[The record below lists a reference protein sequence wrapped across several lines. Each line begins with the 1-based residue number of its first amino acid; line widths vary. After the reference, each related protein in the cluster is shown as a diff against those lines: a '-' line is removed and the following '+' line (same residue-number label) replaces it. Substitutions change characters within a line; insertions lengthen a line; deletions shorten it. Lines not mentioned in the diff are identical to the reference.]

1 MFSNSYII
9 RFVLVMCVI
18 VAVVLAIMSSGLS
31 EIHAKNEAVFN
42 KRAILTSVKTFLPKP
57 LESMSDAEVEA
68 LFKDRIQ
75 QKVVKLD
82 GSEVTGVVA
91 EQVDMAK
98 EKKKPEADRNLPL
111 FIYKA
116 DDGKPYYILA
126 VRGSGLWDEI
136 WANIALQDD
145 FNTIAGTSFDHKGET
160 PGLGA
165 EIKDNPAFPA
175 QFVGK
180 KLLDESGNFVSINVV
195 KGGVSDEMHDIDV
208 ISGATI
214 TCNGVQEMLKRGLG
228 YYQNYLNKLKTAG

>member
-18 VAVVLAIMSSGLS
+18 VAVVLAFMSSGLS
-31 EIHAKNEAVFN
+31 EIHTKNEAVFN
-42 KRAILTSVKTFLPKP
+42 KRAILTSVKTYLPKP
-57 LESMSDAEVEA
+57 LESMSDTEVEA
-68 LFKDRIQ
+68 LFKDKIQ
-75 QKVVKLD
+75 QKVVKSD
-82 GSEVTGVVA
+82 GSEVTGMVA
-91 EQVDMAK
+91 EQIDMAK
-98 EKKKPEADRNLPL
+98 ERKKPEAEKNLPL

-116 DDGKPYYILA
+116 DDGKSYYILT

-145 FNTIAGTSFDHKGET
+145 FNTIAGSSFDHKGET

-180 KLLDESGNFVSINVV
+180 KLLDESGNFISINVV
-195 KGGVSDEMHDIDV
+195 KGGVSDGIHDVDA
-208 ISGATI
+208 ISGSTI
-214 TCNGVQEMLKRGLG
+214 TSKGVEEMLKRGLG
-228 YYQNYLNKLKTAG
+228 YYQNYLNKIKTAG

>member
-1 MFSNSYII
+1 MYSNSYII

-18 VAVVLAIMSSGLS
+18 VAVVLAFMSSGLS
-31 EIHAKNEAVFN
+31 GIHSQNEAVFN
-42 KRAILTSVKTFLPKP
+42 KRAILTSVKDYLPKP
-57 LESMSDAEVEA
+57 LESMSNEEVEA
-68 LFKDRIQ
+68 LFKNKIQ
-75 QKVVKLD
+75 QKVVKAD
-82 GSEVTGVVA
+82 GSEVDGIMA
-91 EQVDMAK
+91 EKVDMAQ
-98 EKKKPEADRNLPL
+98 EKKKPVADRNFPV
-111 FIYKA
+111 FTYSTDA
-116 DDGKPYYILA
+116 GKTYYILT

-136 WANIALQDD
+136 WGNIALESD

-180 KLLDESGNFVSINVV
+180 KLYDESGEFVSVQVV
-195 KGGVSDEMHDIDV
+195 KGGIADGVHEVDG

-228 YYQNYLNKLKTAG
+228 FYQSYIDKVKTAG

>member
-18 VAVVLAIMSSGLS
+18 VAVVLAFMSSGLS
-31 EIHAKNEAVFN
+31 EIHGKNEAVFN

-57 LESMSDAEVEA
+57 LEAMSDTEVEA
-68 LFKDRIQ
+68 LFKDKIE

-82 GSEVTGVVA
+82 GSEVTGMVA
-91 EQVDMAK
+91 EQIDMAK
-98 EKKKPEADRNLPL
+98 EKKKPEAERNLPL

-116 DDGKPYYILA
+116 DDGKSYYILA

-180 KLLDESGNFVSINVV
+180 KLLDESGNFISINVV
-195 KGGVSDEMHDIDV
+195 KGGVADGIHDVDA
-208 ISGATI
+208 ISGSTI
-214 TCNGVQEMLKRGLG
+214 TSKGVQEMLKRGLG

>member
-9 RFVLVMCVI
+9 RFVLVMCVV
-18 VAVVLAIMSSGLS
+18 VAVVLAFMSSGLS
-31 EIHAKNEAVFN
+31 EIHSKNEAVFN
-42 KRAILTSVKTFLPKP
+42 KRAILTSIKKYLPKP
-57 LESMSDAEVEA
+57 LESMSDTEVES
-68 LFKDRIQ
+68 LFKEKIKQ
-75 QKVVKLD
+75 TVVKVD
-82 GSEVTGVVA
+82 GSEVDGMMA
-91 EQVDMAK
+91 ESLDMAK
-98 EKKKPEADRNLPL
+98 EKKKPEAERNFPL
-111 FIYKA
+111 FTYTA
-116 DDGKPYYILA
+116 DDGKSYFILA

-136 WANIALQDD
+136 WGNIALESD

-180 KLLDESGNFVSINVV
+180 KLFDESGAFVSVKVV
-195 KGGVSDEMHDIDV
+195 KGGVSEGLHDVDA

-214 TCNGVQEMLKRGLG
+214 TSVGVEEMLKRGLG

>member
-18 VAVVLAIMSSGLS
+18 VAVVLAFMSSGLS

-42 KRAILTSVKTFLPKP
+42 KRAILTSVKNFLPKQ
-57 LESMSDAEVEA
+57 LESMSDIEVEA
-68 LFKDRIQ
+68 LFKDQIQ

-82 GSEVTGVVA
+82 GSEVAGVVA
-91 EQVDMAK
+91 EQIDMAK
-98 EKKKPEADRNLPL
+98 EKKKPESERNLPL

-116 DDGKPYYILA
+116 EDGKSYYILA

-136 WANIALQDD
+136 WANIALQED

-175 QFVGK
+175 RFVGK
-180 KLLDESGNFVSINVV
+180 KLLDDSGNFISINVV
-195 KGGVSDEMHDIDV
+195 KGGVSDGIHDVDA

-214 TCNGVQEMLKRGLG
+214 TSNGVQEMLKRGLG
-228 YYQNYLNKLKTAG
+228 YYQNYLKKLKSEG

>member
-18 VAVVLAIMSSGLS
+18 VAVVLAFMSSGLS
-31 EIHAKNEAVFN
+31 EIHGKNEAVFN
-42 KRAILTSVKTFLPKP
+42 KRAILTSVKTFLSKP
-57 LESMSDAEVEA
+57 LEKMSDTEVEA
-68 LFKDRIQ
+68 LFKDKIE

-82 GSEVTGVVA
+82 GSEVTGMVA
-91 EQVDMAK
+91 EQIDMAK
-98 EKKKPEADRNLPL
+98 EKKKPEAERNLPL

-116 DDGKPYYILA
+116 DDGKSYYILA

-180 KLLDESGNFVSINVV
+180 KLLDESGNFISINVV
-195 KGGVSDEMHDIDV
+195 KGGVADGIHDVDA
-208 ISGATI
+208 ISGSTI
-214 TCNGVQEMLKRGLG
+214 TSKGVQEMLKRGLG